1 MIDHWG
7 LTLLAILFLLAIS
20 GFFSGSET
28 ALTAASQNR
37 LRQWAKDGNRSAQMV
52 LNLLNDQQRLI
63 GAILLGNNL
72 ANILA
77 SSLATGLLLSL
88 LGDGAILYATLVM
101 TAMVVIFS
109 EVMPKIYALAHADKM
124 SLRVVWPLRVVVFV
138 FGPITL
144 LVQKIVGMVFSMFS
158 VNVQVQD
165 DEQAREEELRGAID
179 QHSTPDSRQE
189 RLMMRSILDL
199 DDVRVDAVMTHR
211 SSVTMIDADKPFVDN
226 LDKVLQG
233 QYSRMPLFKED
244 DTKIVGLVN
253 VRHLVRELRT
263 TKLSDMCLEQISSDP
278 WFIPETTSLLE
289 QLQAF
294 RERREHF
301 AMVVDEY
308 GDFQGI
314 VTLEDIL
321 EEIVGDIDDETDTV
335 MQGVVPQTN
344 GDYVVDGTVPIRD
357 LNRELDWNIPDDDA
371 VTIAGLV
378 LYESGRIPEVGQ
390 VYMFHGFRFE
400 VTDRHRNQIKTLR
413 ITPTVSN
420 ISA

>member
-1 MIDHWG
+1 MIDDWG
-7 LTLLAILFLLAIS
+7 ITLLAILLLLAIS

-37 LRQWAKDGNRSAQMV
+37 LSQWAKDGNLSARLV
-52 LNLLNDQQRLI
+52 LKLLNDPQRLI

-77 SSLATGLLLSL
+77 SSLATGLLLTI
-88 LGDGAILYATLVM
+88 LGDGAILYATVAM
-101 TAMVVIFS
+101 TAAVVIFA
-109 EVMPKIYALAHADKM
+109 EVMPKIYALAHADRM
-124 SLRVVWPLRVVVFV
+124 SLKVVWLLRVVVFV
-138 FGPITL
+138 LGPITL
-144 LVQKIVGMVFSMFS
+144 LVQKIVGMVFSAFG

-165 DEQAREEELRGAID
+165 DDQAREEELRGAIE
-179 QHSTPDSRQE
+179 QHNAPDSHQE

-211 SSVTMIDADKPFVDN
+211 SSVFMVDANMHFDDN
-226 LDKVLQG
+226 LDKILKAK
-233 QYSRMPLFKED
+233 YSRIPLFKED
-244 DTKIVGLVN
+244 DTKIVGLIH
-253 VRHLVRELRT
+253 VRHLVQELHT
-263 TKLSDMCLEQISSDP
+263 TEVSNMCLQQISSEP

-335 MQGVVPQTN
+335 IKGVTPQN
-344 GDYVVDGTVPIRD
+344 DGSYLVDGTVTLRD
-357 LNRELDWNIPDDDA
+357 LNRDLDWSLPDDDNA
-371 VTIAGLV
+371 VTVAGLV
-378 LYESGRIPEVGQ
+378 LYESGRIPDVGQ
-390 VYMFHGFRFE
+390 MYMFYGFRFE
-400 VTDRHRNQIKTLR
+400 VMERHRNQIKTLK
-413 ITPTVSN
+413 
-420 ISA
+420 ISPHFTSMK